1 MPINSIR
8 TLLIEDNPADAGL
21 IRQAL
26 VDVPNATF
34 EVEWVDRLHPGLARL
49 ATGEIDLILLD
60 LILPDSHG
68 ISTFTTV
75 HVCAPE
81 VPIIV
86 LTGLD
91 DEGLALKAVR
101 EGAQDYLVKGQVGSR
116 SLVRPMQVAV
126 VRHRLHGER
135 IEVLLT
141 DELTGLHNRRGF
153 LTLGEQQL
161 RLADCTQTR
170 SALIVAGVEGL
181 DQINSRFGRP
191 EGDRALREIAG
202 LLQKTFGA
210 ALVIAR
216 PGGDEFAVMLEN
228 SGVHQAEDAV
238 SRFQTELDARNA
250 RGDSAFPLAVSLG
263 VSVYNP
269 ACPCS
274 LADLV
279 AQAASAACAHRRPS
293 PGPRAAAGLAEP
305 SGATLPGLSASPE
318 GETPQYIGESEGME
332 NGAKPGGCAHP
343 GSTL

>member
-1 MPINSIR
+1 MPINSIT

-26 VDVPNATF
+26 VDVPNAAF
-34 EVEWVDRLHPGLARL
+34 EVEWVDRLHKGLARL

-60 LILPDSHG
+60 LSLPDSYG

-75 HVCAPE
+75 QVCAPE

-101 EGAQDYLVKGQVGSR
+101 DGAQDYLVKGQVGSR
-116 SLVRPMQVAV
+116 SLARAMQIAV
-126 VRHRLHGER
+126 VRHHLQGER
-135 IEVLLT
+135 SEVPLT
-141 DELTGLHNRRGF
+141 DELTGLYNRRGF

-161 RLADCTQTR
+161 RLADRMQTR
-170 SALIVAGVEGL
+170 SALIVAGVEEL

-202 LLQKTFGA
+202 LLKKTFGE

-216 PGGDEFAVMLEN
+216 PDGDKFAVMLEN

-250 RGDSAFPLAVSLG
+250 RGDSTFPLAVSLG
-263 VSVYNP
+263 VSLYNP
-269 ACPCS
+269 VRPCS
-274 LADLV
+274 LAALV
-279 AQAASAACAHRRPS
+279 AQAASAACAHRKPS
-293 PGPRAAAGLAEP
+293 PGPSAAAGWAEP
-305 SGATLPGLSASPE
+305 SGATLPGRSDSRD
-318 GETPQYIGESEGME
+318 
-332 NGAKPGGCAHP
+332 
-343 GSTL
+343 STLGMNT

>member
-26 VDVPNATF
+26 VEVPNATF

-60 LILPDSHG
+60 LSLPDSHG

-75 HVCAPE
+75 QVCAPE

-101 EGAQDYLVKGQVGSR
+101 DGAQDYLVKGQVGSR
-116 SLVRPMQVAV
+116 SLVRAMQIAV
-126 VRHRLHGER
+126 VRHRLQGER
-135 IEVLLT
+135 SEVPLT
-141 DELTGLHNRRGF
+141 DELTGLSNRRGF

-161 RLADCTQTR
+161 RLADRMQTR

-202 LLQKTFGA
+202 LLKKTFGA

-216 PGGDEFAVMLEN
+216 PDGDEFAVMLEN

-250 RGDSAFPLAVSLG
+250 RGDSTFPLAVSLG
-263 VSVYNP
+263 VSLYNP
-269 ACPCS
+269 ARPCS

-293 PGPRAAAGLAEP
+293 PGPSAAAGLAEP

-318 GETPQYIGESEGME
+318 GETPQYIGESAGME
-332 NGAKPGGCAHP
+332 KGAKTGGCAR
-343 GSTL
+343 TL